1 MPSVWQESPGIGSS
15 QPPLIR
21 GAEDVTVCLRYVA
34 TCPSNSCSTKGFV
47 SHMSFPFLSQM
58 ESERCWS
65 SEIIVY
71 SEFIWSRAASL
82 SGLYDVDLKAHIA
95 AFWVLLCQVNL
106 LSRKNMSAL
115 FPARNCCWDLIDNCV
130 SRLLPTLFLF
140 SLIPVFSVGL
150 CGTKLGCGEG
160 GCGAC
165 TVMISKYDPFQKK
178 IMYPLQSGLWQSV
191 KWNGD
196 SSRILTY
203 HCFKRCYIMYA
214 SAKTS
219 FFIFRI

>member
-1 MPSVWQESPGIGSS
+1 MSPCVSGTWLRARATPAQLRALSPICHCLFWVKWKVRGVEVQKSLFILS
-15 QPPLIR
+15 LFDHGLLPYEGFAMLISKL
-21 GAEDVTVCLRYVA
+21 TL
-34 TCPSNSCSTKGFV
+34 P
-47 SHMSFPFLSQM
+47 
-58 ESERCWS
+58 
-65 SEIIVY
+65 
-71 SEFIWSRAASL
+71 
-82 SGLYDVDLKAHIA
+82 

-196 SSRILTY
+196 SSRLLTY
-203 HCFKRCYIMYA
+203 CCFKRCYIMYV